1 MINLQKSGDIV
12 IQPAD
17 KGSGICIL
25 DREDYIG
32 EAERQLNDTL
42 ACEDGTQKHYYKK
55 ISQDKIKEQY
65 DEIKEVLE
73 EGIKNKYITKEFAK
87 LMIPTKPKSGTFYML
102 PKVHKK
108 FDKIPKGRP
117 IISGS
122 GSNTELISW
131 FCDQSLKEAVK
142 RKDSYVE
149 DTPDILRF
157 FEKIN
162 DEENLPENSKPIAID
177 IKSMYSNIPI
187 DEGMEAFKEELE
199 KRDDKSV
206 PTEYYI
212 KLLKLVL
219 ESNIFE
225 FNREFYIQ
233 LLGTAMGTRVAPTY
247 ANIFMAKLEKF
258 MLESCPKEL
267 AQLVLC
273 WKRFIDDIFFIFNG
287 SYEELDRF
295 HNFLNSVHPT
305 IKFDDYEHDQNNN
318 SCNFLDLNIQIKDGK
333 IITDLYRK
341 ETSKPSALLPSSAHP
356 NHITG
361 NIAYSLAFRLL
372 RICSNED
379 LFESRL
385 EELKKEFLLPRNFKS
400 NLIDEEFEKVR
411 KLPGD
416 SFLTRRRQALE
427 KIKRN
432 VEEPHR
438 IIAPMDF
445 NPNLP
450 NISQVLNK
458 HHRSMLKN
466 APHLKEIFEAPPMA
480 SYRQPPN
487 LRRLICKS
495 KLHEVRKGARLVRG
509 AQKNAPGWK
518 KCGKGCKICP
528 FTLPNTDTVTGLAS
542 GYQHKIKQTV
552 TCDSENVIYYWKC
565 VKSKCED
572 YPHCEYIGQT
582 KRKFKD
588 RLSEHRDYVK
598 RDVNSEPSGEHFSK
612 RGHNVAHLKG
622 LVLEQVRNSDPFIL
636 KTREHLLI
644 QKFDTFRSGLNKEP

>member
-1 MINLQKSGDIV
+1 
-12 IQPAD
+12 
-17 KGSGICIL
+17 
-25 DREDYIG
+25 
-32 EAERQLNDTL
+32 
-42 ACEDGTQKHYYKK
+42 
-55 ISQDKIKEQY
+55 
-65 DEIKEVLE
+65 
-73 EGIKNKYITKEFAK
+73 
-87 LMIPTKPKSGTFYML
+87 
-102 PKVHKK
+102 
-108 FDKIPKGRP
+108 
-117 IISGS
+117 
-122 GSNTELISW
+122 
-131 FCDQSLKEAVK
+131 
-142 RKDSYVE
+142 
-149 DTPDILRF
+149 
-157 FEKIN
+157 
-162 DEENLPENSKPIAID
+162 
-177 IKSMYSNIPI
+177 
-187 DEGMEAFKEELE
+187 
-199 KRDDKSV
+199 
-206 PTEYYI
+206 
-212 KLLKLVL
+212 
-219 ESNIFE
+219 
-225 FNREFYIQ
+225 
-233 LLGTAMGTRVAPTY
+233 MGTRVAPTY